1 MYSYNTLILHYCEM
15 SIFFDIF
22 YKKNFKKNIDKEKNL
37 CYNERRNSSCA
48 WRFNSASPQVRE

>member
-22 YKKNFKKNIDKEKNL
+22 YKKNFQKK
-37 CYNERRNSSCA
+37 Y
-48 WRFNSASPQVRE
+48 

>member
-22 YKKNFKKNIDKEKNL
+22 IKKISKKILTRKKICVIMKSEKKFL
-37 CYNERRNSSCA
+37 MRVE
-48 WRFNSASPQVRE
+48 V